1 MDLSHCQ
8 DTPAHEKLGHVSGIF
23 EKMLKMGEERV
34 IRSYRALNDTTNAIT
49 LSVRQE
55 PHRSLWVD
63 GWGAA
68 FLPLIPMHLF
78 VSKEEGFQHLGERKQ
93 ADTMQSEKS
102 NGCVAAKG
110 EGPQRHGT
118 F

>member
-1 MDLSHCQ
+1 
-8 DTPAHEKLGHVSGIF
+8 
-23 EKMLKMGEERV
+23 MGEERV

-49 LSVRQE
+49 LSGRQE

-63 GWGAA
+63 GGGGGGAA

-78 VSKEEGFQHLGERKQ
+78 ISKEEGFQHLGERKQ

-102 NGCVAAKG
+102 NRCVAAKG
-110 EGPQRHGT
+110 QGPQRHGT